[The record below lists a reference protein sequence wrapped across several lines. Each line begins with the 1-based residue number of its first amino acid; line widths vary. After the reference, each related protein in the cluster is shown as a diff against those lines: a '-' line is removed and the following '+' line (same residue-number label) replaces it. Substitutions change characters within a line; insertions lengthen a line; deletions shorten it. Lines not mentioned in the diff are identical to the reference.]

1 MASMDRAFYPL
12 SRARPRHGSRYARRM
27 SQPRDPVERSRMTR
41 QVMELRLAHRDLD
54 AAIERLQADL
64 QADELMLKRLKKR
77 KLQLKDQ
84 IAWIENALIPDE
96 PA

>member
-1 MASMDRAFYPL
+1 MNQPL
-12 SRARPRHGSRYARRM
+12 DPAELARMARR
-27 SQPRDPVERSRMTR
+27 V
-41 QVMELRLAHRDLD
+41 VELRVEHRDLD
-54 AAIERLQADL
+54 TVIERLAADI
-64 QADELMLKRLKKR
+64 QADELALKRLKRR